1 MEWLLSHLKLS
12 NNTLNCSCD
21 ININHI
27 NRTYLKIRNDNLP
40 DDNLTDDN
48 LTDDNLINNNLTN
61 GYGIIFNNY
70 VITLN
75 HIIEN
80 IYNNEYS
87 INKEEYDVLFNIEI
101 YDIII
106 LIKKNKNKDIK
117 LFLEEF
123 NKFYDSTLIFTI
135 GQLID
140 LDENSG
146 LKIGNTN
153 LYLTKKNLELVE
165 LKSKLYPKIPL
176 LLADFDFEK
185 YKDIEINGLSGSII
199 HINKKIIGLLTSI
212 NENKEFE
219 ILPLHIIK
227 LLIES
232 AIKNEFKF
240 YSLPVNVI
248 QNENNTLYIQKSIST
263 ILQQKDVILKI
274 DDKDIE
280 ENKSIYDSKLNI
292 CIPIDTYIILNGK
305 TTLDIEYKKWSNK
318 NTFITRTD
326 NIRLQEIDFK
336 ETLLTYKDTEKNI
349 ELFGLKFKELSE
361 EFLLKC
367 MNKNILIPNLD
378 YSYKFSDK
386 KIIILYGYSL
396 NIKHNIIEILNKNK
410 IDINKKL
417 YRLERISKKE
427 IRTIKDVE
435 YHNLLDKK
443 KITLQFL
450 NIDNSTNTITLI

>member
-1 MEWLLSHLKLS
+1 MEWLLSQLKLS

-27 NRTYLKIRNDNLP
+27 NRTYFKLKN
-40 DDNLTDDN
+40 
-48 LTDDNLINNNLTN
+48 DNLIN
-61 GYGIIFNNY
+61 GYGVIFNNY

-117 LFLEEF
+117 LFLQEF
-123 NKFYDSTLIFTI
+123 NKFYDSILIFSI
-135 GQLID
+135 EEL
-140 LDENSG
+140 LNLNENQKI
-146 LKIGNTN
+146 KIGNTDI
-153 LYLTKKNLELVE
+153 YLTKKNLELVE
-165 LKSKLYPKIPL
+165 LKSKLYPKIPI

-185 YKDIEINGLSGSII
+185 YNEHVQINGLSGSII
-199 HINKKIIGLLTSI
+199 HIDKKIIGLLTSI
-212 NENKEFE
+212 NDEDEFE

-240 YSLPVNVI
+240 YSLPVNFI
-248 QNENNTLYIQKSIST
+248 QYEDNVLYIQKSMST
-263 ILQQKDVILKI
+263 ILQQQDLILKI
-274 DDKDIE
+274 DNTYIE
-280 ENKSIYDSKLNI
+280 ENKSIYDSHLNI

-305 TTLDIEYKKWSNK
+305 TALDIEYKRSGKNK
-318 NTFITRTD
+318 NTFITHID
-326 NIRLQEIDFK
+326 NIRLKEIDFK
-336 ETLLTYKDTEKNI
+336 ETLMTYKDTEKLV

-367 MNKNILIPNLD
+367 MSKNILIPDID

-386 KIIILYGYSL
+386 KIIILSGYSL
-396 NIKHNIIEILNKNK
+396 NIKPNIIEILNKNK
-410 IDINKKL
+410 IDINKNL
-417 YRLERISKKE
+417 YRLVKISKKE
-427 IRTIKDVE
+427 IKTIEDVQ